1 MTFFITAFLIIC
13 YLNVRFLVVVSWYR
27 PKSKKEEI
35 TGRTQFLL
43 FLPVFALII
52 LGFFLMKWYYFLPL
66 IVLFFY
72 DPVML
77 FFSKLYFRYVKALFV
92 TIVDNNF
99 LFLFRFFYIAAATLW
114 VNYYFFIPPH
124 LK

>member
-1 MTFFITAFLIIC
+1 MTFFITAFLIIF

-27 PKSKKEEI
+27 AKSKKEEI
-35 TGRTQFLL
+35 TGRTALLL

-66 IVLFFY
+66 IVLFFF

-77 FFSKLYFRYVKALFV
+77 FFSKLYFRYVKALSV

-99 LFLFRFFYIAAATLW
+99 LSLFRFFYIAAATLW

>member
-66 IVLFFY
+66 IVLFFF

-77 FFSKLYFRYVKALFV
+77 FFSKLYFRYVKALSV

-99 LFLFRFFYIAAATLW
+99 LSLFRFFYIAAATLW